1 MRYLKR
7 NTKSSILA
15 FLVIVLSITISIST
29 LAKTEAYF
37 SLSDNPQKAIIEN
50 INQAKAFINIAMY
63 IFIDRGS
70 VVLDRKVVRE
80 FLDEKLEEVKIPDD
94 IFIRRTCRDFL

>member
-1 MRYLKR
+1 MFQNKKQIKI
-7 NTKSSILA
+7 TIL
-15 FLVIVLSITISIST
+15 FLVTVIFISQFSLFS
-29 LAKTEAYF
+29 LAQTEVYF